1 MAVTYDIYLTALH
14 GIPNTNLQAV
24 EAGIVWTSDQ
34 FGDPICSLDHIPLAN
49 VNTWNQ
55 VYNEDSGYYNSWNPF
70 VLDMVFCTPEKVV
83 DGVHHL
89 RFVKSS
95 GSNSAYIQFE
105 DENDTIIHSA
115 SLSSN
120 FVCSKVENY
129 TPPPLYGKSSQVKF
143 QLCAYVDA
151 FNDLRVGFAMCN
163 EITKLARQQQP
174 LLNPYYLQCF
184 PNADGF
190 IEQWITDIIGDDIW
204 EASSG
209 GAGGQAGKEGDP
221 AGGDGEFF
229 RNDIDIPFSEIPTIS
244 AAASGFVSLYKVTES
259 QLQNLAQDLWD
270 SNFFNSLVKN
280 FSNPFDNIISLGM
293 IPYDGIVGTLQNI
306 QIGDYQCPVA
316 AGDKLNTNYFILN
329 CGVVSVKEYYRHF
342 GDYDTKIQLFLPYC
356 GTIDIEPSE
365 CMDGNIEVQ
374 YIFDIF
380 SGSCVAQVMCYTG
393 SAHHVLYNKEGN
405 IRSEIPYNGRDFAEY
420 YKGIISGITSM
431 AIGAAT
437 IAASGGLAAPALGVA
452 GTAMAGAN
460 MGMSGASSM
469 MWNKPS
475 VMRSGNVS
483 GTAGLIGIQT
493 PYLIYTTPNYF
504 SGKSLGNYCGY
515 VSNLVC
521 TIGDQTGYISADV
534 DFEILEDFDGATL
547 EEMEMIKAALSEG
560 IYIS

>member
-1 MAVTYDIYLTALH
+1 MSITAGVAVTALH
-14 GIPNTNLQAV
+14 GIPNTDLQAV

-34 FGDPICSLDHIPLAN
+34 FGDPICSLDYLPLN
-49 VNTWNQ
+49 NINTWNKI
-55 VYNEDSGYYNSWNPF
+55 YASDSGGYDAWTPF
-70 VLDMVFCTPEKVV
+70 ELDMIFCTPTKVV
-83 DGVHHL
+83 DSVHHL
-89 RFVKSS
+89 RFKKVAGTFSPQ
-95 GSNSAYIQFE
+95 IQYE
-105 DENDTIIHSA
+105 DENNNILHVSV
-115 SLSSN
+115 LSSN
-120 FVCSKVENY
+120 FNCSKVDNA
-129 TPPPLYGKSSQVKF
+129 TPPPVYGKESQVRF
-143 QLCAYVDA
+143 QLVVYD
-151 FNDLRVGFAMCN
+151 NNGNYDVGFAMCN
-163 EITKLARQQQP
+163 DITSLARSQQP
-174 LLNPYYLQCF
+174 LLNPYYLQCA
-184 PNADGF
+184 PNSDGF
-190 IEQWITDIIGDDIW
+190 TEQWITDIIGDDIW
-204 EASSG
+204 SASSG

-244 AAASGFVSLYKVTES
+244 AAASGFISLYKVTES
-259 QLQNLAQDLWD
+259 QLQNLAADLWD

-293 IPYDGIVGTLQNI
+293 IPYDGVIGTLQNI
-306 QIGDYQCPVA
+306 QIGDYKCPVA
-316 AGDKLNTNYFILN
+316 AGDKLSTNYFILN

-356 GTIDIEPSE
+356 GTIDIEPAE

-393 SAHHVLYNKEGN
+393 RAHHVLYNKEGN
-405 IRSEIPYNGRDFAEY
+405 IRSEIPYSGRDFAEY
-420 YKGIISGITSM
+420 YKGIISGISSM
-431 AIGAAT
+431 ALGAAT

-452 GTAMAGAN
+452 GTAIAGAN
-460 MGMSGASSM
+460 MGMSGTSTM

-504 SGKSLGNYCGY
+504 SGKSIGQYCGY

-521 TIGDQTGYISADV
+521 TIGDETGYISADV
-534 DFEILEDFDGATL
+534 DFEILQDFDGATL
-547 EEMEMIKAALSEG
+547 EEMEMIKSALAEG

>member
-1 MAVTYDIYLTALH
+1 MAISAGVAVTALH
-14 GIPNTNLQAV
+14 GIPNTDLQAV

-34 FGDPICSLDHIPLAN
+34 FGDPICSLDYLPLN
-49 VNTWNQ
+49 NINTWNQ
-55 VYNEDSGYYNSWNPF
+55 IYASDSGGYDAWTPF
-70 VLDMVFCTPEKVV
+70 ELDMIFCTPTKIV
-83 DGVHHL
+83 DSVHHL
-89 RFVKSS
+89 RFKKVAGTFSPQ
-95 GSNSAYIQFE
+95 IQYE
-105 DENDTIIHSA
+105 DENNNILHTSV
-115 SLSSN
+115 LSSN
-120 FVCSKVENY
+120 FNCSKVDNA
-129 TPPPLYGKSSQVKF
+129 TPPPMYGKESQVRF
-143 QLCAYVDA
+143 QLVVYD
-151 FNDLRVGFAMCN
+151 NNGNYDIGFAMCN
-163 EITKLARQQQP
+163 DITSLARSQQA
-174 LLNPYYLQCF
+174 LLNPYYLQCT
-184 PNADGF
+184 PNSDGF
-190 IEQWITDIIGDDIW
+190 TEQWITGIIGDDIW
-204 EASSG
+204 SASSG

-244 AAASGFVSLYKVTES
+244 AAASGFISLYKVTES
-259 QLQNLAQDLWD
+259 QLQNLAADLWD

-293 IPYDGIVGTLQNI
+293 IPYDGVIGTLQNI

-316 AGDKLNTNYFILN
+316 AGDKLSTNYFILN

-356 GTIDIEPSE
+356 GTIDIEPAE

-393 SAHHVLYNKEGN
+393 RAHHVLYNKEGN
-405 IRSEIPYNGRDFAEY
+405 IRSEIPYSGRDFAEY
-420 YKGIISGITSM
+420 YKGIISGISSM
-431 AIGAAT
+431 ALGAAT

-452 GTAMAGAN
+452 GTAIAGAN
-460 MGMSGASSM
+460 MGMSGASTM

-504 SGKSLGNYCGY
+504 SGKSIGQYCGY
-515 VSNLVC
+515 VSNLLC
-521 TIGDQTGYISADV
+521 TIGDETGYISADV
-534 DFEILEDFDGATL
+534 DFEILQDFDGATL
-547 EEMEMIKAALSEG
+547 EEMEMIKSALAEG

>member
-1 MAVTYDIYLTALH
+1 MPVSSDVAVTALH

-34 FGDPICSLDHIPLAN
+34 FGDPICTLDYIPLNNINA
-49 VNTWNQ
+49 WNQ
-55 VYNEDSGYYNSWNPF
+55 LYRADGYSPWHYF
-70 VLDMVFCTPEKVV
+70 ELDIIFCTPSKVV
-83 DGVHHL
+83 DSVHHL
-89 RFVKSS
+89 RFKKSS
-95 GSNSAYIQFE
+95 GSDTAYIQYE
-105 DENDTIIHSA
+105 DENNNVLHS
-115 SLSSN
+115 SGLSSN
-120 FVCSKVENY
+120 FNCSKIEY
-129 TPPPLYGKSSQVKF
+129 PTPPPIYSKESQVRF
-143 QLCAYVDA
+143 QLVVYD
-151 FNDLRVGFAMCN
+151 NGGNYGIGFAMCN
-163 EITKLARQQQP
+163 DITSLARSQQP
-174 LLNPYYLQCF
+174 LLSPYYLQCS
-184 PNADGF
+184 PTSDGF
-190 IEQWITDIIGDDIW
+190 TEQWITDIIGDDIW
-204 EASSG
+204 EGSSG

-244 AAASGFVSLYKVTES
+244 AAASGFVSLYKVTET
-259 QLQNLAQDLWD
+259 QLQNLASDLWN

-280 FSNPFDNIISLGM
+280 FANPFDNIISLGM
-293 IPYDGIVGTLQNI
+293 IPYDGVIGTLQNI

-316 AGDKLNTNYFILN
+316 AGDKLSTNYFILN

-380 SGSCVAQVMCYTG
+380 SGSCVAEVMCYTG

-405 IRSEIPYNGRDFAEY
+405 IRSEIPYSGRDFAEY
-420 YKGIISGITSM
+420 YKGIISGISSM
-431 AIGAAT
+431 ALGAAT

-452 GTAMAGAN
+452 GTAIAGAN
-460 MGMSGASSM
+460 MGMSGASTM

-504 SGKSLGNYCGY
+504 SGKSLGKYCGY

-521 TIGDQTGYISADV
+521 TIGDETGFISAEV
-534 DFEILEDFDGATL
+534 DFEKLQGFTGATL
-547 EEMEMIKAALSEG
+547 EEMEMIKSALAEG
-560 IYIS
+560 IYI